1 MASLSASNVSQ
12 IITVIRELQMLIRL
26 LLIFSLVVLVACDDQ
41 DLNNSNSQPIQ
52 RLSQDGLL
60 GKTEY
65 EKVCASC
72 HNGSLKKAP
81 HRDMIAL
88 MTPES
93 ILSTI
98 STGVMA
104 GYASGLDEIEKKRI
118 AEYLSGEK
126 LGVAKSEIPNCA
138 TSPLYAQGAQ
148 IVGGNW
154 GMGFNNFR
162 FISEELAGIDSKNV
176 NSLKTRWAIAMPEA
190 NRVRS
195 QPSFA
200 GGLIFVG
207 SHSGSVYALDPESGC
222 RVWEFVASAE
232 VRTNIS
238 VHESA
243 NRSMVFFGDVLAN
256 VYGVDA
262 KSGTLVWK
270 IRADDHPNATITG
283 SPTFHG
289 KNLYIPISSLEVSNA
304 IDPYYKCCTFR
315 GSVLAVDGMTGEEIW
330 RGYTITEELRVTG
343 KNKIGVDVIGPS
355 GAVVW
360 NSPSVDIEN
369 NQLFI
374 GTGENMS
381 SPATATSDA
390 LIAFDLDTGAI
401 NWVFQATENDAWNV
415 SCGLGEEENCPKENG
430 PDFDFGGATIVLDNS
445 VHGKLVIAGQKSG
458 FLHAINAK
466 TGKLVWQTRV
476 GRGGIQGGIHF
487 GIGARGETV
496 FVPISDMED
505 GKTYPDPARPGM
517 HAIDATTGEILWSTL
532 HEDKCDGREFCHA
545 GISQVVTVIGDL
557 VVGGSMDGTLRAYS
571 IVDGRVV
578 WELDTTKGKF
588 PSITETEAFG
598 GSFGGGAGPIAFDG
612 LLLVSAGYGLY
623 GHMPGNLL
631 LALEVPQG
639 DE

>member
-1 MASLSASNVSQ
+1 MHF
-12 IITVIRELQMLIRL
+12 RL
-26 LLIFSLVVLVACDDQ
+26 FFILFIAALVACEGQ

-52 RLSQDGLL
+52 RLNQDWLP
-60 GKTEY
+60 GKIEY
-65 EKVCASC
+65 EKICASC
-72 HNGSLKKAP
+72 HDGSLKKAP

-98 STGVMA
+98 TSGVMA
-104 GYASGLDEIEKKRI
+104 GYASGLKEIEKKRI

-126 LGVAKSEIPNCA
+126 LGLAQSQIPSCGASVQYNR
-138 TSPLYAQGAQ
+138 GAQ
-148 IVGGNW
+148 VVGSNW
-154 GMGFNNFR
+154 GIGLNNFR
-162 FISEELAGIDSKNV
+162 FIPEELAGIDSQNID
-176 NSLKTRWAIAMPEA
+176 SLTTRWAIAMPGA

-207 SHSGSVYALDPESGC
+207 SHAGSVYALDPDSGC
-222 RVWEFVASAE
+222 SVWEFVASAE
-232 VRTNIS
+232 VRTNVS
-238 VHESA
+238 VHEFSDRA
-243 NRSMVFFGDVLAN
+243 MVFFGDVLAN

-262 KSGTLVWK
+262 MSGKLVWK

-289 KNLYIPISSLEVSNA
+289 ENLYIPISSLEVSNA

-315 GSVLAVDGMTGEEIW
+315 GSVLAVEGTTGEPIW
-330 RGYTITEELRVTG
+330 RGYTITEESRVTG

-360 NSPSVDIEN
+360 NSPSVDEEN
-369 NQLFI
+369 NQLFV

-381 SPATATSDA
+381 SPATGTSDA
-390 LIAFDLDTGAI
+390 LIAFDLETGAI

-415 SCGLGEEENCPKENG
+415 SCGLGEEENCPEENG
-430 PDFDFGGATIVLDNS
+430 PDFDFGGATIILDSS

-517 HAIDATTGEILWSTL
+517 NAVDATTGEILWSTL
-532 HEDKCDGREFCHA
+532 HEDKCNGREFCHA

-557 VVGGSMDGTLRAYS
+557 VVGGSMDGILRAYS
-571 IVDGRVV
+571 IQDGRVL
-578 WELDTTKGKF
+578 WELDTTKDEF
-588 PSITETEAFG
+588 PSITENKAYG
-598 GSFGGGAGPIAFDG
+598 GSFGGGAGPIALDG
-612 LLLVSAGYGLY
+612 LLLLSAGYGLY

-631 LALEVPQG
+631 LALEVPQNAK
-639 DE
+639 